1 MSTVPESRP
10 LNPAI
15 IFESINA
22 YQHSAALAAAI
33 HLELFT
39 YIGAGKR
46 TVSDLAKAAQASERG
61 VRILCDYL
69 TIDGFLTKNGIEY
82 GLSPEAAVFLDKN
95 SPAYFG
101 CAVKFMLDPKITEPY
116 RDLAEVV
123 RQGRTTMPGA
133 GTVSPNN
140 EVWVTFARQM
150 APMAMPNAQELAA
163 RFAGT
168 GPLRVL
174 DVAAGHGLFG
184 IVIAKQNPEAQ
195 ITAVDWEQVLA
206 VARENAAKFDV
217 TERHTTIAGDA
228 FTTEFAGPYDLVLLT
243 NILHHFSATDCERLI
258 RRAHAALRP
267 GGTCV
272 TLDFVP
278 NEDRVSPPVPA
289 EFALMMLGTT
299 AEGDAYTFAEYERMF
314 RVAGFTRCEL
324 VPLQKSPQS
333 LLVSYKA

>member
-1 MSTVPESRP
+1 MSTLPVSRP
-10 LNPAI
+10 LNPAM

-22 YQHSAALAAAI
+22 YQRSAALAAAI
-33 HLELFT
+33 DLELFT
-39 YIGAGKR
+39 HISAGKL
-46 TVSDLAKAAQASERG
+46 TVSDLAQAAQASERG
-61 VRILCDYL
+61 IRILCDYL
-69 TIDGFLTKNGIEY
+69 TIDGFLTKNGSGY
-82 GLSPEAAVFLDKN
+82 GLSPEAAAFLDKS

-123 RQGRTTMPGA
+123 RRGRTTMPGA
-133 GTVSPNN
+133 GTVSPDN

-150 APMAMPNAQELAA
+150 APMVMPNAQEVAG

-195 ITAVDWEQVLA
+195 ITALDWEQVLA
-206 VARENAAKFDV
+206 VARENAAGFGV
-217 TERHTTIAGDA
+217 AERHTTIAGDA
-228 FTTEFAGPYDLVLLT
+228 FTAELGGPYDLVLLT

-258 RRAHAALRP
+258 RRAHDALRP

-272 TLDFVP
+272 TLEFIP

-314 RVAGFTRCEL
+314 RNAGFARSEL
-324 VPLQKSPQS
+324 MPMQKSPQS
-333 LLVSYKA
+333 LVASYKA